1 MPSSKQTANA
11 LGAKTSGPALGLWV
25 TLESA
30 SISEIATCL
39 QLDWIVVDAEHGHL
53 DLKEIVEH
61 LRATRNTNT
70 TALVRVQEIEQG
82 QIKRVLDIG
91 ADGVLI
97 PQVKT
102 AAEVEQAVQFAMYPP
117 RGIRG
122 IGAERS
128 TRWGMSMRQAAQ
140 TANDRTLVIPLIE
153 TREALENI
161 DAILAV
167 PGIAAIF
174 FGPAD
179 LSASLGYPGEWEGEG
194 VAEKILAVRQKA
206 ADRNIPCG
214 VIAPDVEDAQRRASQ
229 GFKMIG
235 IGLDAGLLIRS
246 CTQMLTG
253 LGRVV
258 PQEAWQ

>member
-1 MPSSKQTANA
+1 MTTLQFNK
-11 LGAKTSGPALGLWV
+11 GKPALGLWV

-39 QLDWIVVDAEHGHL
+39 GLDWIVIDAEHGHL

-61 LRATRNTNT
+61 LRAARNTRT

-91 ADGVLI
+91 AAGVLV

-102 AAEVEQAVQFAMYPP
+102 AADVEQAVQFAKYPP
-117 RGIRG
+117 RGVRG

-128 TRWGMSMRQAAQ
+128 TRWGLGMRSAALA
-140 TANDRTLVIPLIE
+140 ANAETMIIPLIE

-167 PGIAAIF
+167 PDISAIF

-179 LSASLGYPGEWEGEG
+179 LSASLGYLGEWEGEG
-194 VAEKILAVRQKA
+194 VAEKIMAVREKA
-206 ADRNIPCG
+206 AKRNIPTG
-214 VIAPDVEDAQRRASQ
+214 IIARDIEDAQRRSAQ
-229 GFKMIG
+229 GFNMIG
-235 IGLDAGLLIRS
+235 IGLDASLLIRS
-246 CTQMLTG
+246 CQQMLAG
-253 LGRVV
+253 LGRPV